1 MNKVILDK
9 LKVEFETSDLSL
21 DEIATKYNVEV
32 KDLKGSAKWK
42 KNLLDPKTKT
52 EKKVHLPSHID
63 IVMQADIV
71 TNDKLLE
78 ISDPDPDSHMDAK
91 VVRELTDDLAT
102 DLIYKASKDI
112 IEGKVPQLPTE
123 LKDGFDGL
131 RKLDTSL
138 QEQAQLLVNT
148 IGTHLQAIEVGDTKA
163 LRDLAAVHTALRDSY
178 FNSKNTMISVINGD
192 VVQGDKNELATL
204 LNGIVDDC

>member
-21 DEIATKYNVEV
+21 DEIATKYNVDI

-42 KNLLDPKTKT
+42 KNLLEPKTKT

-63 IVMQADIV
+63 IVVQADIV

-78 ISDPDPDSHMDAK
+78 ISDPDPDSHMEAK

-123 LKDGFDGL
+123 LKDGFEGL

>member
-9 LKVEFETSDLSL
+9 LKTEYETTDLSL
-21 DEIATKYNVEV
+21 DEIATKYNVDV

-42 KNLLDPKTKT
+42 KNLLEPKTKT

-63 IVMQADIV
+63 ILVQADIV

-112 IEGKVPQLPTE
+112 IEGKIPQLPTE
-123 LKDGFDGL
+123 LKDGFEGL
-131 RKLDTSL
+131 RKLDVAL
-138 QEQAQLLVNT
+138 QTQAQTLVST
-148 IGTHLQAIEVGDTKA
+148 IDVHLQAIEVGDTKA

>member
-21 DEIATKYNVEV
+21 DEIATKYNVDI

-42 KNLLDPKTKT
+42 KNLLEPKTKT

-63 IVMQADIV
+63 IVVQADIV

-78 ISDPDPDSHMDAK
+78 ISDQDPDSHMDAK

-123 LKDGFDGL
+123 LKDGFEGL

-138 QEQAQLLVNT
+138 QEQAQTLVNT

>member
-9 LKVEFETSDLSL
+9 LKVEYETSDLSL
-21 DEIATKYNVEV
+21 DEIATKYNVDI

-42 KNLLDPKTKT
+42 KNLLEPKTKT

-63 IVMQADIV
+63 IVVQADIV

-78 ISDPDPDSHMDAK
+78 MSDPDPDSHMDAK

-123 LKDGFDGL
+123 LKDGFEGL

-138 QEQAQLLVNT
+138 QEQAQTLVNT
-148 IGTHLQAIEVGDTKA
+148 IGTHLAAIDVGDTKA